1 MPAERRGNGQGP
13 PIAAGLV
20 LIGGS
25 AGGVEALSTLV
36 NQLPEDFRAAS
47 VIREALAASLA

>member
-1 MPAERRGNGQGP
+1 
-13 PIAAGLV
+13 
-20 LIGGS
+20 
-25 AGGVEALSTLV
+25 LV